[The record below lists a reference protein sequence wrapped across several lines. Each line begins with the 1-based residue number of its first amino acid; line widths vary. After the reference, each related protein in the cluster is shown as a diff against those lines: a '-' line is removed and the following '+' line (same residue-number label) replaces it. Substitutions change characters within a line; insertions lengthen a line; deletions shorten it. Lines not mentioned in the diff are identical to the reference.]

1 MGGTSKFEDTLA
13 ARLNLMQPSEK
24 AIAEFLEAHPP
35 QLSEGVFSCISVT
48 SFSSGESVR
57 TEQEYAISQKHHV

>member
-1 MGGTSKFEDTLA
+1 MGGTLKFEDTLA

-35 QLSEGVFSCISVT
+35 QLSEGAVPCNSVSCFDDGGIVVT
-48 SFSSGESVR
+48 K
-57 TEQEYAISQKHHV
+57 QNNAICQKH